1 MAAPTIPPRPARTQ
15 NAPTTS
21 GNIDVPKIPPRP
33 KRSVERSVSPN
44 RDTYARSPLNDP
56 AFLHN
61 GMHRVSSREETLG
74 ANLPPRPSSVT
85 LPSIGQEGSEYESL
99 QDLTDESSPKQTKN
113 IAGDLPLYAPTAS
126 LATSTAKSRIAT
138 VTRTDSQQAAAA
150 VGKLFADSDEK
161 GTPRSA
167 SSTGTHTRP
176 QSIYNKD
183 DEEHGIPEIGIR
195 VPMYP
200 NAGDVQAP
208 TPQPSAPAPATGVG
222 FFNNGGQP
230 ASRHHSR
237 TKSGREIFH
246 GPPGSYGLHGHGII
260 NSNEFEKTWYE
271 KHPEEFS
278 KEKQGEYGRA
288 VPETRKDYHWVKDD
302 LAKLVHGSGNRGI
315 GMGTSRES
323 LGTPDEQIGYR
334 ASEEYAS
341 RMASPRPSSR
351 PQSIHATKARTS
363 SSKAES
369 PLNTM
374 DGKTS
379 KAGSEQ
385 AMESDVEDDVIH
397 IDPPHHRH
405 NKIGGGGY
413 DPPKEDL
420 GPEGGNT
427 EREGGWISER
437 GYGVPILASDELAKH
452 PKADYMQPAV
462 SPELERRG
470 SGEYTINDADGVPS
484 YISGRKS
491 TSRSSSRNNS
501 VHSGMPGLSRF
512 QSPSE
517 NERTSTPL
525 DNVKEYEPLFP
536 EDEENE
542 PKDRAKT
549 AVDKLKRPDLAR
561 HHFPSQDVWED
572 TPSSLQLQTTVDE
585 PQAPEEDPQ
594 AHGDFTASSN
604 VFEKPEAEATR
615 KQNLTTGEDQTSFLP
630 EKTKPLAKSGFNKD
644 VLSDINS
651 RPGLNQRFP
660 SHDIWEDTPD
670 HHNLVTTVSSPQV
683 DDTNEYLE
691 DPPATGEKPPV
702 PARPTV
708 AARPAQAKELSP
720 VEKKAPIIPERPKP
734 QVPARPAKPLSKSS
748 AEKVPTVG
756 DGEGTTPA
764 PKAKPAIPAR
774 PAGGKIAALKAGFM
788 SDLNSR
794 LQLGPQA
801 PKVAE
806 PVKEEEV
813 EDKERAPLADARK
826 GRAKGPQRRKPAASP
841 SGAAADAGS
850 AAKPAQTFSFV
861 EATTVWET
869 TEEGN
874 VTVPAASMAKALEE
888 KIGGVELPKVPE
900 PEEPAASS
908 SEPSTVKSPEEPV
921 AAETKDVETPATE
934 EPASEEPASEE
945 PASEEPASTST
956 STAVQTGQQDV
967 SIKNADGSTDT
978 LTAFLGG
985 KAPEEGT
992 VIVKDGV
999 EHIGDSTT
1007 ARTKGIESASDG
1019 GLKASEAAREAAVD
1033 EA

>member
-1 MAAPTIPPRPARTQ
+1 MAAPTIPPRPARAQ
-15 NAPTTS
+15 DAPSTS

-61 GMHRVSSREETLG
+61 GMPRVSSREESLG
-74 ANLPPRPSSVT
+74 ANLPRPSSVT

-99 QDLTDESSPKQTKN
+99 QDFAEESSPKQTKN

-138 VTRTDSQQAAAA
+138 VTRTDSSQAAAA

-167 SSTGTHTRP
+167 SSAGTSTRP

-208 TPQPSAPAPATGVG
+208 TPQPSAAAPATGVG

-260 NSNEFEKTWYE
+260 NSNDFERTWYE
-271 KHPEEFS
+271 KHPEDFA

-288 VPETRKDYHWVKDD
+288 VPETRKDYHWVGDD
-302 LAKLVHGSGNRGI
+302 LAKLVHQSASRGI
-315 GMGTSRES
+315 GMGTSREAI
-323 LGTPDEQIGYR
+323 GTPDEQIGYR

-351 PQSIHATKARTS
+351 PQSIHAPKARTS

-369 PLNTM
+369 PLNTT
-374 DGKTS
+374 DGKTP
-379 KAGSEQ
+379 KAGSEH
-385 AMESDVEDDVIH
+385 AMESDTEDNVIH

-420 GPEGGNT
+420 GPDGGNT
-427 EREGGWISER
+427 EKEGGWISER
-437 GYGVPILASDELAKH
+437 GYGVPILASDEVAKN
-452 PKADYMQPAV
+452 PDAEYMQPAV

-470 SGEYTINDADGVPS
+470 SGEYTINDTDGIPS

-501 VHSGMPGLSRF
+501 VHSGMAGLSRF
-512 QSPSE
+512 NSPSE
-517 NERTSTPL
+517 NEHTSTPL

-536 EDEENE
+536 EDEEHV

-585 PQAPEEDPQ
+585 PQAPEESQ
-594 AHGDFTASSN
+594 THGDFTASSG
-604 VFEKPEAEATR
+604 VFEKPEAEADR
-615 KQNLTTGEDQTSFLP
+615 KQNLTAEDQTSFLP
-630 EKTKPLAKSGFNKD
+630 EKTKRFAKSGFNKD
-644 VLSDINS
+644 VLSDVNS

-670 HHNLVTTVSSPQV
+670 HHNLVTTVSGPQTE
-683 DDTNEYLE
+683 DTNEYLE
-691 DPPATGEKPPV
+691 DSPATVEKPQI
-702 PARPTV
+702 PARPV
-708 AARPAQAKELSP
+708 ISAPLAQAKDVSP
-720 VEKKAPIIPERPKP
+720 VDKKAPIIPERPKP

-748 AEKVPTVG
+748 AEKVLTVG
-756 DGEGTTPA
+756 DSEGAAPA
-764 PKAKPAIPAR
+764 PKAKPAVPAR

-794 LQLGPQA
+794 LQLGPQV

-806 PVKEEEV
+806 PAKEEEV
-813 EDKERAPLADARK
+813 EEKERAPLADARK

-841 SGAAADAGS
+841 SGAAADAGT

-869 TEEGN
+869 TEDGN
-874 VTVPAASMAKALEE
+874 VTVPAAVVAKALEE
-888 KIGGVELPKVPE
+888 KIGGVESPKAVK
-900 PEEPAASS
+900 PEEPAATSP
-908 SEPSTVKSPEEPV
+908 EASTVKSSEEPI
-921 AAETKDVETPATE
+921 AAETKDAEVPATE
-934 EPASEEPASEE
+934 ETV
-945 PASEEPASTST
+945 SEEPASTST

-967 SIKNADGSTDT
+967 SINNVDGTT
-978 LTAFLGG
+978 ETMTTFLGG
-985 KAPEEGT
+985 KAPDEGT

-999 EHIGDSTT
+999 EHLGDSTT

-1019 GLKASEAAREAAVD
+1019 GLRASEAAREEAV
-1033 EA
+1033 EKA